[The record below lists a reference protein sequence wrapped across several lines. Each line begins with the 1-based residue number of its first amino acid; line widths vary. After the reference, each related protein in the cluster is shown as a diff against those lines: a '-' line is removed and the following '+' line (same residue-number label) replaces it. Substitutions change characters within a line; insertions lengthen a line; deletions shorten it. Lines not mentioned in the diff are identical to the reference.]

1 MTRSLAR
8 IAAFAT
14 LAFTLA
20 ACGSDS
26 ATSPTSVT
34 VSGTYSL
41 QTVNGASLPA
51 ILQGSGANKIEIVSD
66 VFTFSSTGTFT
77 ERAVVRY
84 TENGVVSSE
93 TFDDTGTYTKNGT
106 AITLR
111 YSDASTGSGTLD
123 GNSMTL
129 SGQGYSF
136 VYLRQ

>member
-1 MTRSLAR
+1 MTRFLTR
-8 IAAFAT
+8 IAAFAA

-26 ATSPTSVT
+26 ATAPASVS

-41 QTVNGASLPA
+41 QTVNGAPLPA
-51 ILQGSGANKIEIVSD
+51 ILQGSGANKVEMVSD
-66 VFTFSSTGTFT
+66 VFTFSATGTFS

-84 TENGVVSSE
+84 TQNGVVSSE
-93 TFDDTGTYTKNGT
+93 TYDESGTYARNGT

-111 YSDASTGSGTLD
+111 YTDASTGSGTLD
-123 GNSMTL
+123 GNTMTL
-129 SGQGYSF
+129 AGQGYSF

>member
-26 ATSPTSVT
+26 ATSPTSVS
-34 VSGTYSL
+34 VNGTYSL
-41 QTVNGASLPA
+41 RTVNGSAVPF
-51 ILQGSGANKIEIVSD
+51 ILQGSGANKVEIVSD
-66 VFTFSSTGTFT
+66 VFTFSSGGTFS
-77 ERAVVRY
+77 ERAVLRF
-84 TENGVVSSE
+84 TENGVVRDE
-93 TFDDTGTYTKNGT
+93 NYDDSGTYTKSGT

-111 YSDASTGSGTLD
+111 YTDSSTGSGTVD
-123 GNSMTL
+123 GNTMTL

-136 VYLRQ
+136 VYARQ